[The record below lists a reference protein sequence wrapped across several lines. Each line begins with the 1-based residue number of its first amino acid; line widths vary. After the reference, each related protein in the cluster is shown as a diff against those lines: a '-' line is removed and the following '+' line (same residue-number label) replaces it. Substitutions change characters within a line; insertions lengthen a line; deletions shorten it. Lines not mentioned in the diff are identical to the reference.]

1 MPENSCFKDCPHAER
16 ISSLEKDYEKMYEE
30 KRAAHKEI
38 YTALN
43 SLKNDFAIANT
54 QLGTLINQVTQMSK
68 DVAVLKEAPAKR
80 WDNLT
85 KTILSSIISNIIGI
99 IIGVIVAK
107 GG

>member
-1 MPENSCFKDCPHAER
+1 MILLSH
-16 ISSLEKDYEKMYEE
+16 
-30 KRAAHKEI
+30 
-38 YTALN
+38 
-43 SLKNDFAIANT
+43 
-54 QLGTLINQVTQMSK
+54 
-68 DVAVLKEAPAKR
+68 VAVLKEAPAKR